1 MFLLKRCKFPPLRG
15 LLQHITS
22 PVPHVNP
29 FGRFAAT
36 ELAGEGPQGVAG
48 HTGMVFWG
56 DQGSCQSSRSPR
68 GTSKSAVKMNRNTL
82 RLVPLGAAPVHIGNH
97 RMQRGWQGR
106 VLQGGEHPGEA
117 AQRIAEN
124 AARTGVLH
132 PVSVVGVRLL
142 APDGCRRVHQ
152 AGCSS

>member
-1 MFLLKRCKFPPLRG
+1 MLPNKG
-15 LLQHITS
+15 LTAAYHITDA
-22 PVPHVNP
+22 PRQPL
-29 FGRFAAT
+29 GRFAAT

-97 RMQRGWQGR
+97 RMQRGW
-106 VLQGGEHPGEA
+106 
-117 AQRIAEN
+117 
-124 AARTGVLH
+124 
-132 PVSVVGVRLL
+132 
-142 APDGCRRVHQ
+142 
-152 AGCSS
+152 

>member
-1 MFLLKRCKFPPLRG
+1 MLTLKQCKFSPHRG

-22 PVPHVNP
+22 PVPRVNP
-29 FGRFAAT
+29 LGRFAAT
-36 ELAGEGPQGVAG
+36 ELAGEGPLGVAG
-48 HTGMVFWG
+48 HTGLVCWRV
-56 DQGSCQSSRSPR
+56 QGSCQSSRSPR
-68 GTSKSAVKMNRNTL
+68 GTSKSAMTMNRNTL

-106 VLQGGEHPGEA
+106 VLQEGEHPGEA

-124 AARTGVLH
+124 AAKKSVLH

-152 AGCSS
+152 AGCSN